1 MNFPIQRRVEVKN
14 RSIIT
19 TPKRD
24 DRHKNKKKT
33 HIIVKSIHSSLRSE
47 SKSTKRGKIVHL
59 VVKSIK
65 NQNVERI
72 LYKN

>member
-1 MNFPIQRRVEVKN
+1 MNFPIQRGAEVKN

-33 HIIVKSIHSSLRSE
+33 HKSLE
-47 SKSTKRGKIVHL
+47 
-59 VVKSIK
+59 
-65 NQNVERI
+65 NQYFITQFRI
-72 LYKN
+72 